1 MDDTVGVLFCGGKGT
16 RMRPLTYYIQKVMMP
31 IGKDQKPIL
40 EYVIKHFKRHN
51 ITNLILL
58 VNYKREQIR
67 GYFEDGSH
75 LGVNI
80 EYVVDKPGPIGTG
93 TALLNASKIIEK
105 RRVFVYYSDIITN
118 ANFTDMIN
126 YHKSHGKWASI
137 LIAKGW
143 KLRVGTAKTN
153 EKSQILKFEEK
164 PTLDIHVNTGIS
176 ILEPKVFEYLS
187 RFNPSES
194 IDLSKDIFPEFVRE
208 QQMMGYAPD
217 DFFWED
223 IGSMERYEKINHER
237 ITHLMKK

>member
-1 MDDTVGVLFCGGKGT
+1 MDDIVGILFCGGKGT

-75 LGVNI
+75 FGVNI
-80 EYVVDKPGPIGTG
+80 EYVVDKPGPVGTG
-93 TALLNASKIIEK
+93 TALLNASETIDK

-118 ANFTDMIN
+118 ANFTDMIK

-137 LIAKGW
+137 LISKGW

-153 EKSQILKFEEK
+153 EKGQILEFVEK
-164 PTLDIHVNTGIS
+164 PTLDMHINTGIS

-187 RFNPSES
+187 KFDSSES
-194 IDLSKDIFPEFVRE
+194 IDLSKNIFPEFVKE
-208 QQMMGYAPD
+208 QQMMGYAPG

-237 ITHLMKK
+237 ITQLMKK